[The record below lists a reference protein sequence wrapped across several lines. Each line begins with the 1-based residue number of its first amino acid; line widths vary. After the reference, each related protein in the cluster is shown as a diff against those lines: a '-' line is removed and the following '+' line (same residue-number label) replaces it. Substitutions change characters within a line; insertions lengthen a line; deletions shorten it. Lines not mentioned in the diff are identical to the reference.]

1 MIRARRIWPSDLPRK
16 NCSDDFS
23 PKSLILLIA
32 TIDSA
37 QVGLSGG
44 SVRARMLVDATGR
57 ARWLG
62 RALDIASPPRSPRLL
77 ARYGYVEGECPARDG
92 APALVADANG

>member
-1 MIRARRIWPSDLPRK
+1 MIRARRIWLSDLPQK

-37 QVGLSGG
+37 QVGLSPIGPFG
-44 SVRARMLVDATGR
+44 KSCEGR
-57 ARWLG
+57 QR
-62 RALDIASPPRSPRLL
+62 
-77 ARYGYVEGECPARDG
+77 PARTK
-92 APALVADANG
+92 AV